1 MIYIY
6 IYPSIYIYMCNIK
19 KKTHLK
25 SNTQHTPFKIENL
38 FSLTPPEPVPPA
50 KKLPII

>member
-1 MIYIY
+1 MY
-6 IYPSIYIYMCNIK
+6 NIK
-19 KKTHLK
+19 KPTYLK

-38 FSLTPPEPVPPA
+38 FSFTPPEPVPPA